1 MGDTPLCPD
10 GHLPHKGEIGKKQG
24 LRQPANMNMPRGC
37 FPPCRRCLET
47 LESASMTTSALTS
60 ATRRRRPKRQAGWRG
75 LIYIAPAM
83 ALVTLFFVLPVLF
96 TLWMSL
102 HKWPLLG
109 EPAWIGLRNYT
120 RMFTDARF
128 FNALGFTAH
137 YTLIVTIAIF
147 AVAFPLAIFVE
158 KQRPLVSLYRTIVF
172 LPVVVGLA
180 SASLLWVWL
189 ANVDSGLF
197 APLFDMLGLTSGR
210 INLLAKFDTAFLT
223 IIVMVVWKIAG
234 FTMIILLTGLQA
246 IPAELTEAARIDGA
260 GRWQRFRH
268 LTLPLMRRTMAL
280 ALILSVTG
288 SILAFDQFYIMTSGG
303 PQNKMISVVYYI
315 FNQSFVSFN
324 LGYGAALS
332 IALLL
337 ILVTLS
343 VVQLWLLKVGDER
356 P

>member
-1 MGDTPLCPD
+1 
-10 GHLPHKGEIGKKQG
+10 
-24 LRQPANMNMPRGC
+24 
-37 FPPCRRCLET
+37 
-47 LESASMTTSALTS
+47 MTAVEAITGTSP
-60 ATRRRRPKRQAGWRG
+60 RRRPKRQSGWRG
-75 LIYIAPAM
+75 LLYIAPAM
-83 ALVTLFFVLPVLF
+83 ALVTVFFVAPVLF
-96 TLWMSL
+96 TVWMSL

-109 EPAWIGLRNYT
+109 APKWSGFGNYIK
-120 RMFTDARF
+120 MFHDARF
-128 FNALGFTAH
+128 FSALGFTAW

-147 AVAFPLAIFVE
+147 AVAMPLATFVE
-158 KQRPLVSLYRTIVF
+158 KQRPLVSTYRTIIF

-197 APLFDMLGLTSGR
+197 APLFQMLGLTEGR
-210 INLLAKFDTAFLT
+210 LNLLAKFDTAFLT

-246 IPAELTEAARIDGA
+246 IPQELTEAARIDGA

-280 ALILSVTG
+280 ALILSITG

-332 IALLL
+332 IALLA
-337 ILVTLS
+337 ILVAIS
-343 VVQLWLLKVGDER
+343 VVQLWLLKVGDDR

>member
-1 MGDTPLCPD
+1 MPSRLSTFNSQ
-10 GHLPHKGEIGKKQG
+10 IG
-24 LRQPANMNMPRGC
+24 P
-37 FPPCRRCLET
+37 
-47 LESASMTTSALTS
+47 MTTSGIQTTMS
-60 ATRRRRPKRQAGWRG
+60 RRRPRRNSGWRG
-75 LIYIAPAM
+75 LLYILPAIV
-83 ALVTLFFVLPVLF
+83 LVSLFFVLPVLF
-96 TLWMSL
+96 TVWMSL

-109 EPAWIGLRNYT
+109 APKWSGFGNYI
-120 RMFTDARF
+120 RMLQDQRF
-128 FNALGFTAH
+128 FFALGFTAY
-137 YTLIVTIAIF
+137 YTIVVTIAIF

-158 KQRPLVSLYRTIVF
+158 RQRPLVSAYRTIIF

-197 APLFDMLGLTSGR
+197 APLFEMLGLTTGR
-210 INLLAKFDTAFLT
+210 LNPLAKFDTAFLT
-223 IIVMVVWKIAG
+223 IVAMVVWKIAG

-246 IPAELTEAARIDGA
+246 IPQDLTEAARIDGA
-260 GRWQRFRH
+260 RRWQRFRY

-303 PQNKMISVVYYI
+303 PQNQMISVVYYI

-332 IALLL
+332 IVLLA
-337 ILVTLS
+337 ILVAIS
-343 VVQLWLLKVGDER
+343 VVQLRLLKVGDER